1 MCRQYKAG
9 PAASAL
15 VALLE
20 DPVRDVKVF
29 DVTGIDLAGPLF
41 LLTGDKVVIKPE
53 KLFYEK
59 KINFPKIIDKF
70 ASQNARKDEF
80 SIFPQSYSMDIHGYV
95 LVYSITSERSFEIV
109 KSIHHR
115 LLDMTGK
122 VQVPIVLVGNKVDL
136 HMERT
141 VSYEDGK
148 RAAASMN
155 AEFLEASA
163 KHNESVTDIF
173 KRIILEIEKA
183 NGNVQEKSNCVV
195 S

>member
-41 LLTGDKVVIKPE
+41 LLTGDKVVI
-53 KLFYEK
+53 
-59 KINFPKIIDKF
+59 
-70 ASQNARKDEF
+70 
-80 SIFPQSYSMDIHGYV
+80 
-95 LVYSITSERSFEIV
+95 FEIV